1 MNEKTFAEYA
11 KALHVHLA
19 ATQATYQGRPIVLE
33 SGIERFL
40 SEIRDARERGS
51 KLMWM
56 GNGGSAAIAAHE
68 ANDFMKNG
76 NCRSQAFHEAA
87 AITCISNDI
96 GYAAYFEEMIRRFAD
111 SRDIAVFI
119 SSSGNSENVVRGGI
133 EARKRGCLVVTMTG
147 FKPDNKL
154 RPLGDLSFYVPSS
167 EYGYVELAHQILC
180 HAVLDFLFKDDN
192 EKAASKAAEQVRI
205 P

>member
-1 MNEKTFAEYA
+1 MNEKTFAAYS
-11 KALHVHLA
+11 KALSGLMA
-19 ATQATYQGRPIVLE
+19 ATETAYFGKALKLE
-33 SGIERFL
+33 MGIERFL
-40 SEIRDARERGS
+40 NEVRFARERGS

-56 GNGGSAAIAAHE
+56 GNGGSAAIASHE

-76 NCRSQAFHEAA
+76 NCRSQAFHEAS

-111 SRDIAVFI
+111 GRDVAVFI
-119 SSSGNSENVVRGGI
+119 SSSGNSENVVRGAI
-133 EARKRGCLVVTMTG
+133 EARKRDCLVVTLTG

-154 RPLGDLSFYVPSS
+154 RSLGDLSFYVPSM

-180 HAVLDFLFKDDN
+180 HAVLDFLFKEDN
-192 EKAASKAAEQVRI
+192 ERT